1 MLFRSI
7 ALSQLSRGLE
17 SRQDKRP
24 MLADLRE
31 SGSIEQDADVVMF
44 VYRDEVYHPET
55 QDKAMAE
62 IIIGKHRSGPTG
74 TVKLVFL
81 KEYTKFESAER
92 FRS

>member
-1 MLFRSI
+1 
-7 ALSQLSRGLE
+7 
-17 SRQDKRP
+17 

-44 VYRDEVYHPET
+44 VYRDEVYNHET

-62 IIIGKHRSGPTG
+62 IIIGKHRAGPTG
-74 TVKLVFL
+74 SVRLVFL